1 MEVFMFAR
9 DQLSIGDWIIFW
21 ILMIIPL
28 ANIIVF
34 FIIIFSS
41 YTNQTLKN
49 MLLAEIVLV
58 LLGILLVFLVFG
70 GFAGLLDLI
79 NRF

>member
-9 DQLSIGDWIIFW
+9 EQLSIGDWIIFW
-21 ILMIIPL
+21 ILMIIPFV
-28 ANIIVF
+28 NIIVF

-49 MLLAEIVLV
+49 MLLAEILLILIAILFVL
-58 LLGILLVFLVFG
+58 LVFG

-79 NRF
+79 NR